1 MLGLQVHTK
10 SLALYVGAPD
20 PSSGCPACTAK
31 HGAISPSLPVVLRLE
46 HVSEPCQAAVVP
58 TEPGSAGLR
67 GGLGTGGLD
76 RTTGVSNGQPDGEAL
91 VRELARISGPKPYKL

>member
-1 MLGLQVHTK
+1 M
-10 SLALYVGAPD
+10 
-20 PSSGCPACTAK
+20 
-31 HGAISPSLPVVLRLE
+31 VLRLE
-46 HVSEPCQAAVVP
+46 HASEPRQAVP

-76 RTTGVSNGQPDGEAL
+76 CATGVSDGQPDGEAL

>member
-1 MLGLQVHTK
+1 M
-10 SLALYVGAPD
+10 
-20 PSSGCPACTAK
+20 
-31 HGAISPSLPVVLRLE
+31 VLRLE
-46 HVSEPCQAAVVP
+46 HASEPRQAAAVP

-76 RTTGVSNGQPDGEAL
+76 RATGVSNGQPDGEAL